1 MWKYHIW
8 NPSKCTHE
16 NGKYLESIINHSVIT
31 CDEIVEVLWSESRK
45 TMPINFGDK
54 KATCKMD
61 DLYTLP
67 WIFVN
72 YHVTIDNRWYLL
84 LLFPYKTSI
93 KQKKKNYHMM
103 QTMKNNKLNGIKNKN
118 PTLLF
123 WWRN

>member
-1 MWKYHIW
+1 MTMSVQNCKETCVWKYHIW

-16 NGKYLESIINHSVIT
+16 NGKYLESIINHSLIT

-54 KATCKMD
+54 KATWKMD
-61 DLYTLP
+61 NLYILP

-72 YHVTIDNRWYLL
+72 YHVTIDNQWYLL

-93 KQKKKNYHMM
+93 KQKKNITIWCNQWKIIN
-103 QTMKNNKLNGIKNKN
+103 
-118 PTLLF
+118 
-123 WWRN
+123 